1 MELGKNLSTLNK
13 SQSLIHPDSIS
24 GAIWNNILPRKLL
37 QYLPEESKD
46 QARAIYGS
54 MVTAKK
60 FPIGSPAR
68 EAIDLSYRETQKL
81 LAIAATAALAPMLI
95 IMFFL
100 KGVDLRNADQD
111 KLDENRSDSGEDEA
125 NVTKEAVKEYP
136 VKSAN

>member
-1 MELGKNLSTLNK
+1 MLTHL
-13 SQSLIHPDSIS
+13 DSIS
-24 GAIWNNILPRKLL
+24 GAIWNNILPRKLR
-37 QYLPEESKD
+37 QYLPAEAQD

-54 MVTAKK
+54 MVVAKK

-81 LAIAATAALAPMLI
+81 LAIAATAALAPMLV

-100 KGVDLRNADQD
+100 KSVNLKNADED
-111 KLDENRSDSGEDEA
+111 KLDENKSDSGEDEA
-125 NVTKEAVKEYP
+125 TVTKGGVKEYP